1 MLTSQSE
8 SASWES
14 FQTQM
19 LYETFENLLKKRLS
33 DGGPRSVPPNF
44 GGYKRQISAESNSRN
59 GFLKFFQFFDIK
71 NIWKN
76 SKIFVFW
83 KFNRYKSISI
93 IGSILTVEN
102 QMICQFKWANRL
114 QKGPVIFHSMDH
126 LHQWTVRCQVRVQVL
141 DQNQVQDRFKI
152 GSRKRSRN
160 YSNDRTNRI
169 LANKNSIIHS

>member
-1 MLTSQSE
+1 
-8 SASWES
+8 
-14 FQTQM
+14 M
-19 LYETFENLLKKRLS
+19 LYETFEKSAEKRLS

-93 IGSILTVEN
+93 IGSILTDEN
-102 QMICQFKWANRL
+102 LMICQFKWANRL

-141 DQNQVQDRFKI
+141 DRNQVQDRFKI